1 MFSFIS
7 SLIGDYF
14 SKMEVITETL
24 VIGGCLV
31 FGVQHQL
38 PPLSTTPSFH
48 SFVET
53 NTWKR
58 YGASAFCYSVVL
70 STSDITSD
78 QFMVAAAFGDTG
90 RLCLYKPGDRK
101 WTILEVLDANEWI
114 TDLLFSS
121 GKLYASVISH
131 NKNGVTSG
139 PRNLKFGDH
148 AVELN
153 LVYDKVPTN
162 DDSFEEYD
170 DYLVH
175 LKGTVNSHLVES
187 TTNDE
192 ILLVHQVQDKFAKWY
207 DNNHEDDNHEG
218 ANEEDNMEGNQ
229 DGGEEV
235 NDFGSKIDTV
245 VEDDRDRFY
254 LRTSDFNVYKLHP
267 KKNKIADAK
276 GLGDQLLFLSTAGAL
291 SLPAT
296 DINNLKGNCIY
307 FATNNTLRL
316 HPRTFTSREIGVFS
330 FDGRK
335 IKRSFPSVHVS
346 VRSRLSWFTPNL

>member
-1 MFSFIS
+1 
-7 SLIGDYF
+7 
-14 SKMEVITETL
+14 
-24 VIGGCLV
+24 
-31 FGVQHQL
+31 
-38 PPLSTTPSFH
+38 
-48 SFVET
+48 
-53 NTWKR
+53 
-58 YGASAFCYSVVL
+58 
-70 STSDITSD
+70 
-78 QFMVAAAFGDTG
+78 MVAAAFGDTD
-90 RLCLYKPGDRK
+90 RLCLYKPRDRK

-121 GKLYASVISH
+121 GKLYVWV
-131 NKNGVTSG
+131 KNGVTS
-139 PRNLKFGDH
+139 
-148 AVELN
+148 
-153 LVYDKVPTN
+153 
-162 DDSFEEYD
+162 
-170 DYLVH
+170 
-175 LKGTVNSHLVES
+175 ES

-218 ANEEDNMEGNQ
+218 ANEEDNMGGNE

-235 NDFGSKIDTV
+235 NDIASKLTTV

-307 FATNNTLRL
+307 FATNNTLSL
-316 HPRTFTSREIGVFS
+316 HPGTFTSREIGVFR

-335 IKRSFPSVHVS
+335 IKRSFPSVLVS
-346 VRSRLSWFTPNL
+346 VRSRLSWVTPNL

>member
-1 MFSFIS
+1 MRDRIRLSIVCKPWSSVSTRPYIPSAPRLPWLLLPQSFPNHLSYFELSEGKIGWLNLPELVQGGWFQGS
-7 SLIGDYF
+7 SKGWMIMIMDKDLDSTIYVSCEPNSRSPAPTSTFEHDAIF
-14 SKMEVITETL
+14 PQFCRNNHMETL
-24 VIGGCLV
+24 
-31 FGVQHQL
+31 
-38 PPLSTTPSFH
+38 
-48 SFVET
+48 
-53 NTWKR
+53 
-58 YGASAFCYSVVL
+58 
-70 STSDITSD
+70 
-78 QFMVAAAFGDTG
+78 
-90 RLCLYKPGDRK
+90 RK

-148 AVELN
+148 AVELK
-153 LVYDKVPTN
+153 LVYDKIPRN
-162 DDSFEEYD
+162 NDSFEEYD

-218 ANEEDNMEGNQ
+218 ANGEDNMGGNE

-235 NDFGSKIDTV
+235 NDIGSKLTIV

-267 KKNKIADAK
+267 KKNRIADAK
-276 GLGDQLLFLSTAGAL
+276 GLGDQLLFLSTAGVL
-291 SLPAT
+291 SLPGT
-296 DINNLKGNCIY
+296 DINNL
-307 FATNNTLRL
+307 
-316 HPRTFTSREIGVFS
+316 
-330 FDGRK
+330 
-335 IKRSFPSVHVS
+335 
-346 VRSRLSWFTPNL
+346 